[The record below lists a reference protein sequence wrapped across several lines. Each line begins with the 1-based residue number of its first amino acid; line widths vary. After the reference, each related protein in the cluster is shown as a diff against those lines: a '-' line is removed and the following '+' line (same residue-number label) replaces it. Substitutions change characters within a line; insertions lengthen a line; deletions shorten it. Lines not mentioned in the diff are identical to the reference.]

1 MTDRAQL
8 HNIELDEVETLTK
21 LRSQKQRWRDNFYW
35 SSCAAAVKKKKK
47 LKLEQEMQEFCFKN
61 LSLWIV
67 SISTKHTKLGIGNK
81 VSLGTRCL
89 YGHISPHQT
98 HLRTYECAWF
108 SLKIHIWDNSPLLES
123 IAVRCA
129 EELSSQSS
137 KAASL
142 NHERSAPLTSD
153 AICWSSQWNK
163 TFITLWRN

>member
-1 MTDRAQL
+1 MKLRHL
-8 HNIELDEVETLTK
+8 SS
-21 LRSQKQRWRDNFYW
+21 LRSQEQRRRDNFYW
-35 SSCAAAVKKKKK
+35 SSCAAAKKK
-47 LKLEQEMQEFCFKN
+47 LIIEQEMQEFCFKN
-61 LSLWIV
+61 LSFWVV
-67 SISTKHTKLGIGNK
+67 SISTKHTKLGNK

-89 YGHISPHQT
+89 YGHISPHET
-98 HLRTYECAWF
+98 HLRTSECAWF